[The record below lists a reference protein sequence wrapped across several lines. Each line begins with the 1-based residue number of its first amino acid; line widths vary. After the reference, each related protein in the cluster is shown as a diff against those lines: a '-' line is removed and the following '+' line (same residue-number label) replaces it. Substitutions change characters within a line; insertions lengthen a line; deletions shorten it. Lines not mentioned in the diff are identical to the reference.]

1 MRAITTR
8 RELIAPWLRM
18 RRSLAQFSGSDELSR
33 MPWSAGCIINTSE
46 SKFSVHTGLEV
57 DQEFKFGGLHDRE
70 VPRPLA
76 LENATCVDATLAKCV
91 TRVGT
96 IRHQAAGQRK
106 LALNSHGREMIASSE
121 CVDLIQSAEQKRI
134 GGNCEHADF
143 LLDESRKG
151 GLQVAIGG
159 GSEHKDGLVESARCG
174 LHVIRLALG
183 IGVIRVQKDRD
194 HTRLW
199 DHSAQ
204 QLQPLMFERNLQEVN
219 AGDVAAG
226 PVVTGNKTKLDRIAT
241 VHEDDWNS
249 RGRCLSGHSRDD
261 AAGRKDYGN
270 ATSNQ
275 LVCSLWQPIEVAIH
289 PPVVDRDVAALNKAR
304 FIEAGPEA
312 DHAGRIACWRSTA
325 EEPNHRHRRLLPPR
339 ALHLDREQQAAAPDQ
354 GNELTPLRVEH
365 GRTTSPY
372 APSV

>member
-1 MRAITTR
+1 GGK
-8 RELIAPWLRM
+8 REQPVRNLEPERL
-18 RRSLAQFSGSDELSR
+18 GS
-33 MPWSAGCIINTSE
+33 
-46 SKFSVHTGLEV
+46 LEV

-70 VPRPLA
+70 VRRPLA

-91 TRVGT
+91 TGVGT
-96 IRHQAAGQRK
+96 IRHQAAGQGK

-121 CVDLIQSAEQKRI
+121 CDDLIQSAEQKRV
-134 GGNCEHADF
+134 GGNGERAGF

-151 GLQVAIGG
+151 DLQVAIGG
-159 GSEHKDGLVESARCG
+159 GSEHKDWLVESARCG

-194 HTRLW
+194 YTHLW
-199 DHSAQ
+199 DHLTQ

-261 AAGRKDYGN
+261 AAGRKDHGN

-275 LVCSLWQPIEVAIH
+275 LVCSLRQPIEVAIL
-289 PPVVDRDVAALNKAR
+289 PPVVDRDVAPLNIAR
-304 FIEAGPEA
+304 FMEAGLEA
-312 DHAGRIACWRSTA
+312 DHAGSVACWRSTA
-325 EEPNHRHRRLLPPR
+325 EEPNHRHRGLLLRAGRERPR
-339 ALHLDREQQAAAPDQ
+339 RSAAEQRD
-354 GNELTPLRVEH
+354 EL
-365 GRTTSPY
+365 
-372 APSV
+372 